1 MCGTKNSAALIE
13 LQISVTSKESTSY
26 NFASLAV
33 MRTPVPIKA
42 LMLSNIRPGQCLDG
56 RPLWNCWCCCYG
68 FVYQCRLGIPGWTV
82 KNFAYLFLLASGFFL
97 TTFNRMRRTL
107 LFPIFYHLQL

>member
-1 MCGTKNSAALIE
+1 MCGTEILAALIE

-42 LMLSNIRPGQCLDG
+42 LMLNNIKPGQCLDG

-82 KNFAYLFLLASGFFL
+82 KNYAYLFLLASGFFL